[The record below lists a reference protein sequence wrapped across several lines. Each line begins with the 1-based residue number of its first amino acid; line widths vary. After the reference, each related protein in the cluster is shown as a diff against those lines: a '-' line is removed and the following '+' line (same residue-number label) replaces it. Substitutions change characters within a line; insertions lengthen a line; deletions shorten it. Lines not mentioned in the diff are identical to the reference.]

1 MYKKH
6 KSHSSTFLRIY
17 FGRSVITDLSH
28 IQNPAMQSW
37 LRQKALI
44 CKNKAADRNTTWYS
58 GADNKQTQR
67 ADSQR

>member
-28 IQNPAMQSW
+28 NQNPAMLQSQ

-44 CKNKAADRNTTWYS
+44 CKNKAAERNTTWYP
-58 GADNKQTQR
+58 GADNKQQQR
-67 ADSQR
+67 ADS